1 MLYGLSQARAAGYVV
16 DDRSIEQAIS
26 YLYRY
31 LDESI
36 AVTRDDYDSRATV
49 LYALAEAGQGDLGR
63 ATALFE
69 DRDNLSLFARAY
81 LAMTLHIL
89 EPDEPSRVDVLVN
102 EFVQAGIMSST
113 GLHWEEDTRTYWQ
126 MNTDTRTTAI
136 VLRAITWT
144 DPENS
149 LLPQAVRWLTM
160 ARSSGRWESTQENV
174 WAILALSDYMSSS
187 GELEA
192 AYSYQLSING
202 DVAAEGS
209 VDETSLDVPRVVAM
223 PMNVLTA
230 GGDTYVDIERPL
242 PMPRDACTT
251 PHSCNTCCPCKTS
264 SLSIVASSSTGS
276 TSRTASQRKLSPPPG
291 STTLSLSN

>member
-1 MLYGLSQARAAGYVV
+1 
-16 DDRSIEQAIS
+16 
-26 YLYRY
+26 
-31 LDESI
+31 
-36 AVTRDDYDSRATV
+36 
-49 LYALAEAGQGDLGR
+49 
-63 ATALFE
+63 
-69 DRDNLSLFARAY
+69 
-81 LAMTLHIL
+81 MTLHIL

-160 ARSSGRWESTQENV
+160 ARSSGRWESTQENA

-230 GGDTYVDIERPL
+230 GGDYYVDIEKAPADAPGRLYYSAFLQYLLPVQDIQPL
-242 PMPRDACTT
+242 DRGIIVYRQYLKDGEPAEAISSARVNDIITVKLTVVAPYDLYYLIVEDPFPAGCEAIDPTLATT
-251 PHSCNTCCPCKTS
+251 RRMEPETM
-264 SLSIVASSSTGS
+264 SLIPDGF
-276 TSRTASQRKLSPPPG
+276 
-291 STTLSLSN
+291 